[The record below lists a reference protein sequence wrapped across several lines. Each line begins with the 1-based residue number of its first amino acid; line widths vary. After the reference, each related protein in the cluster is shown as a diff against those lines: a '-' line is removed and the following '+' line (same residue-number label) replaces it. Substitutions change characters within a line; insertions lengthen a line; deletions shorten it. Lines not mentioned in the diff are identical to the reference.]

1 MGLDQTERG
10 RLFYGFFAVTDR
22 ERLIERQPSR
32 PSHNLVKFPCVGVY
46 PKHLM
51 KSLTVLIPFYNEERT
66 IAELV
71 HQLSLLPTGILD
83 HCIFVNDGS
92 TDKSLDLLL
101 GALGQTSLK
110 HSIITKVNG
119 GKASAIREASRVIE
133 TSHAV
138 ILDADL
144 ELNTFDIVR
153 MWDVVLQEKSEI
165 VFGYRSFRAQS
176 AFTYRYA
183 RGNQFLSHFY
193 GILFNE
199 VITDIMCGYKL
210 LPTRYFKECP
220 FKYSRFAIE
229 VEFPLQLWLQR
240 LRPFEILVDYKPRSR
255 EEGKVIGVKDALQII
270 LDLIYFRITKARK
283 RLP

>member
-1 MGLDQTERG
+1 
-10 RLFYGFFAVTDR
+10 
-22 ERLIERQPSR
+22 
-32 PSHNLVKFPCVGVY
+32 
-46 PKHLM
+46 M
-51 KSLTVLIPFYNEERT
+51 KTLTALIPFFNEERT

-71 HQLSLLPTGILD
+71 HQLSQLPPATLE
-83 HCIFVNDGS
+83 HCVFVNDGS
-92 TDKSLDLLL
+92 SDRSLDLLEE
-101 GALGQTSLK
+101 ALRKTNLS
-110 HSIITKVNG
+110 HSIISKVNG
-119 GKASAIREASRVIE
+119 GKASAIREASQLLE

-210 LPTRYFKECP
+210 VPSEFLKSIPYKFKN
-220 FKYSRFAIE
+220 YAIE
-229 VEFPLQLWLQR
+229 IEIPIHLWEQSFRPYEVPVE
-240 LRPFEILVDYKPRSR
+240 YYPRSR
-255 EEGKVIGVKDALQII
+255 SDGKGITVKDAIRII
-270 LDLIYFRITKARK
+270 LTLVSYRLLKAR
-283 RLP
+283 RI

>member
-1 MGLDQTERG
+1 MKTLT
-10 RLFYGFFAVTDR
+10 AV
-22 ERLIERQPSR
+22 
-32 PSHNLVKFPCVGVY
+32 
-46 PKHLM
+46 
-51 KSLTVLIPFYNEERT
+51 IPFFNEERT
-66 IAELV
+66 ISELV
-71 HQLSLLPTGILD
+71 RQISQLPNGTLE
-83 HCIFVNDGS
+83 HCVFVNDGS
-92 TDKSLDLLL
+92 TDRSLELLTS
-101 GALGQTSLK
+101 ALTKTNLSY
-110 HSIITKVNG
+110 SIINKVNG
-119 GKASAIREASRVIE
+119 GKASAIREASQILE

-144 ELNTFDIVR
+144 ELNTFDLVR
-153 MWDVVLQEKSEI
+153 MWDVVLQDKSEI

-229 VEFPLQLWLQR
+229 VEFPLHLWLQR

-255 EEGKVIGVKDALQII
+255 EEGKVIGVRDAIQII
-270 LDLIYFRITKARK
+270 LDLIYFRISKAGK
-283 RLP
+283 RIP